1 MGSASEWRFI
11 IHAIALSDIPFLIKF
26 NRSVWCT
33 LKMLVRLINSWTVS
47 CTVSAVVRSW
57 LIIVFLLKPIA
68 LYKRTAMRS
77 ACLCRYAY
85 MWLPFTT
92 KPYGLF
98 PYHIAALSPVIS
110 TETITSLSAVNDQL
124 NIATLD
130 NTLVDARLK
139 LGNGAEDHI
148 VFCSRRGICGIR
160 WWAWRMWS

>member
-1 MGSASEWRFI
+1 MMYFKDAGKINKFVNSKLYGICSGEVMINYRISAKT
-11 IHAIALSDIPFLIKF
+11 H
-26 NRSVWCT
+26 C
-33 LKMLVRLINSWTVS
+33 
-47 CTVSAVVRSW
+47 
-57 LIIVFLLKPIA
+57 
-68 LYKRTAMRS
+68 RTAMRS

-148 VFCSRRGICGIR
+148 VFCSGRGKCRIR